1 MSHANRRSFLTG
13 VANGG
18 ALIPIL
24 ALGGESF
31 GQDDLKDLDGIGLA
45 QLIKKRKISPLEL
58 LEYTIDK
65 IETLD
70 PKINAIA
77 HRYYDRARATVA
89 KGSLKGP
96 FAGVPFLTKD
106 LSFDIKGQPAEYG
119 SRLFAKHL
127 PTVNSTIVER
137 LQNSG
142 LIVIGSTRVPELGLL
157 PTTESIVGG
166 ITKNPWNLRKTS
178 GGSSGGS
185 AAAVAAGM
193 VPMAGA
199 SDGGGSIRIPASCCG
214 LFGLKPTRNRTP
226 VGPLV
231 SETWGG
237 LGVIHAVTKTVRDS
251 AALLDIT
258 SGPENGAAYAVPLK
272 KRSYLRET
280 KTRPPR
286 LRIAL
291 VTTMEPAPTP
301 SPECLAA
308 VYQAGDFLERLGHRM
323 EDATDRFNKLFSFDE
338 LREAHGKIVLVELR
352 RKIDRRL
359 RDLRRELTDSD
370 LEPVTRYYYDVAA
383 DYTALEIQTCRS
395 SFHTSSRRMA
405 TFLQNY
411 DVILTPTL
419 ATPPIDHRKITL
431 TGWAKDVADG
441 LVAFNPCCALANWTG
456 QPAMSIPYTSSKDG
470 LPIGIQFFGR
480 FADEALLFQLASQ
493 IEVARPWVHNFPTEP
508 RA

>member
-13 VANGG
+13 MANTS

-24 ALGGESF
+24 ALS
-31 GQDDLKDLDGIGLA
+31 GQSAENNGLKNLDAIALA
-45 QLIKKRKISPLEL
+45 SLIKKRKLSPLEL
-58 LEYTIDK
+58 LDYTIDR
-65 IETLD
+65 IESIN
-70 PKINAIA
+70 PQINAIA
-77 HRYYDRARATVA
+77 HRYYDLARATAA
-89 KGSLKGP
+89 KGKSKGP

-119 SRLFAKHL
+119 SRLFKGHT
-127 PTVNSTIVER
+127 PTINSTIVTR

-142 LIVIGSTRVPELGLL
+142 FLIVGSTRVPELGLL
-157 PTTESIVGG
+157 PTTESILGG
-166 ITKNPWNLRKTS
+166 ITKNPWHLNKTS

-185 AAAVAAGM
+185 AAAVAAGI
-193 VPMAGA
+193 VPIAGA

-237 LGVIHAVTKTVRDS
+237 LGVIHGVTKTVRDS

-258 SGPENGAAYAVPLK
+258 SGPENGAAYTAPLK
-272 KRSYLRET
+272 KRPYLRET
-280 KTRPPR
+280 KTQPPR

-308 VYQAGDFLERLGHRM
+308 VYQAGDFLERLGHRV
-323 EDATDRFNKLFSFDE
+323 EDTTDRFNKIFSFDE

-359 RDLRRELTDSD
+359 RELRRELLDSD

-405 TFLQNY
+405 EFQQQY

-493 IEVARPWVHNFPTEP
+493 IEAARPWIHQLPPEP
-508 RA
+508 RI

>member
-1 MSHANRRSFLTG
+1 MSHASRRSFITG
-13 VANGG
+13 MASAS
-18 ALIPIL
+18 ALLPIL
-24 ALGGESF
+24 ALGGTPVETH
-31 GQDDLKDLDGIGLA
+31 GLQDLDAVALA
-45 QLIKKRKISPLEL
+45 SLIKRRKLSTHEL
-58 LEYTIDK
+58 LEYTIDR
-65 IETLD
+65 IETLN
-70 PKINAIA
+70 PTINAIA
-77 HRYYDRARATVA
+77 HRYYDIA
-89 KGSLKGP
+89 KAKVTKENLKGP

-106 LSFDIKGQPAEYG
+106 LSFDVKGKPAGYG
-119 SRLFAKHL
+119 SRLFANHL

-137 LQNSG
+137 LQQSG
-142 LIVIGSTRVPELGLL
+142 LILVGSTRVPELGLL

-166 ITKNPWNLRKTS
+166 VTNNPWNLNKTS

-214 LFGLKPTRNRTP
+214 LFGLKPTRARTP

-237 LGVIHAVTKTVRDS
+237 LGVIHAVSRTVRDS
-251 AALLDIT
+251 AALLDAT
-258 SGPENGAAYAVPLK
+258 AGPEHGAAYAVPLK

-308 VYQAGDFLERLGHRM
+308 VYQAGDFLERLGHRV
-323 EDATDRFNKLFSFDE
+323 EDTTDRFNKLFSFDE
-338 LREAHGKIVLVELR
+338 LREAHGKVVLVELR

-359 RDLRRELTDSD
+359 RDLRRELMDSD

-383 DYTALEIQTCRS
+383 DYTALEIQNCRS
-395 SFHTSSRRMA
+395 SFHTSSRSMA
-405 TFLQNY
+405 AFQKQY

-419 ATPPIDHRKITL
+419 ATPPIDHRQITL

-456 QPAMSIPYTSSKDG
+456 QPAMSIPYTTSKEG

-493 IEVARPWVHNFPTEP
+493 IEVARPWIHTLPPEP
-508 RA
+508 RI